1 VNEPRNTNAP
11 FSITVLC
18 ACLGLLMT
26 GVPAEVNARQAA
38 TEAVHHYVASS
49 IHLRL
54 AASAVS
60 SLQVRKIDARWLPDL
75 AVQAKGQPEVVFYQN
90 TKALT
95 DPHQVLL
102 ITHLPRAALSEQPAK
117 SLQACLSRDEE

>member
-11 FSITVLC
+11 LSITVLC
-18 ACLGLLMT
+18 ACLGLLVI
-26 GVPAEVNARQAA
+26 GVPAQAHTWQATTEVA
-38 TEAVHHYVASS
+38 HHYGVSS
-49 IHLRL
+49 SRLML

-60 SLQVRKIDARWLPDL
+60 NLRVLKVDDHWLPDV
-75 AVQAKGQPEVVFYQN
+75 AAQAKGQPEANFYHN

-95 DPHQVLL
+95 DTNQVLL

-117 SLQACLSRDEE
+117 SPQAF